1 MPIVKENVYGGPNIG
16 VFLRM
21 NNQYLLYPPKINP
34 KLLELIQE
42 MDPTL
47 NCIETF
53 IAKSSVLGSYVAMNS
68 FGMVV
73 PHLISDDE
81 LDTLRGLMQKNFQ
94 IVEIETESNAFG
106 NLILCNDQ
114 GAILS
119 SKLKDIQAIIAGALK
134 VPVKIFDFAQSNL
147 PGACGIANN
156 HGVLVHPLTTE
167 QDADVIASTLH
178 VDIDVSTINCGSPYL
193 GGGAIVND
201 RCGIFG
207 RESTGPEIQRLM
219 EVLNLR

>member
-21 NNQYLLYPPKINP
+21 NNQYLLYPSKINP

-73 PHLISDDE
+73 PHLISDEE

-119 SKLKDIQAIIAGALK
+119 SKLQDIQDIIASA
-134 VPVKIFDFAQSNL
+134 
-147 PGACGIANN
+147 
-156 HGVLVHPLTTE
+156 
-167 QDADVIASTLH
+167 
-178 VDIDVSTINCGSPYL
+178 
-193 GGGAIVND
+193 
-201 RCGIFG
+201 
-207 RESTGPEIQRLM
+207 
-219 EVLNLR
+219 